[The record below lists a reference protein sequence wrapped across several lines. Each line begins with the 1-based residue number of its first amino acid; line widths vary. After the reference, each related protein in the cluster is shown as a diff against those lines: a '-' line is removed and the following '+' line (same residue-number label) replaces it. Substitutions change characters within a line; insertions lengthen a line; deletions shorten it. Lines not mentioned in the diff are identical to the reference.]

1 MAVGSP
7 VEAGA
12 GRRRQEVVVKVR
24 ERMSTDVITVQKSDP
39 IRTASELVE
48 ERGLRRFP
56 VMDGDR
62 LVGIITDRDLRNAT
76 ASSVVLTEKKYHDFL
91 LDTVK
96 VETVMTG
103 EVTTVSPDDDVRD
116 AARRILE
123 LKVGGLPVVEG
134 GRLVGIITE
143 ADLINALVE
152 LLSVDA
158 GA

>member
-1 MAVGSP
+1 M
-7 VEAGA
+7 
-12 GRRRQEVVVKVR
+12 KVR
-24 ERMSTDVITVQKSDP
+24 ELMSTQVVTVQKSDP
-39 IRTASELVE
+39 IRTAWELVQL
-48 ERGLRRFP
+48 RGLRRFP

-96 VETVMTG
+96 VETVMSADPTCA
-103 EVTTVSPDDDVRD
+103 SPDDDVRE

-134 GRLVGIITE
+134 GKLVGIITE
-143 ADLINALVE
+143 TDLINALVE
-152 LLSVDA
+152 VLSTDA
-158 GA
+158 GG